1 MTAFG
6 GKSICGSVDS
16 GNELFNRL
24 ITFWIKEHRV
34 VRIGS
39 SFHQLQKDLRL
50 AGWWSLECGKAMC
63 VLPASCKVPASL
75 WWAAGGAG
83 GQLRRWEMNSSR
95 SKRAVSCPPPLFS
108 APDCP
113 LRSPLPTI
121 LAKKPITTRVS
132 SMQDWSPDAGRLGN
146 AQ

>member
-6 GKSICGSVDS
+6 GKSIYGLVES

-24 ITFWIKEHRV
+24 ITFWIKEHCV

-39 SFHQLQKDLRL
+39 SFHQLRKDLRL

-83 GQLRRWEMNSSR
+83 GQLLRWEMNSSR
-95 SKRAVSCPPPLFS
+95 SKRQLAALSSQPLTALFVPRCPQSWQRSQLRRGFPRCKTG
-108 APDCP
+108 APMQ
-113 LRSPLPTI
+113 
-121 LAKKPITTRVS
+121 AGWEMHS
-132 SMQDWSPDAGRLGN
+132 S
-146 AQ
+146 